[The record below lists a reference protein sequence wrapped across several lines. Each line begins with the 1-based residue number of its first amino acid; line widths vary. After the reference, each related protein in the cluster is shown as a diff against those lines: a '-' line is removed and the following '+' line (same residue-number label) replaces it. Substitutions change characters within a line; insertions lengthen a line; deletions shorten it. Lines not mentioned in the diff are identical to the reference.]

1 MTDRAAP
8 RMTFAVTGES
18 LCTRRH
24 SCYRDEPFLQ
34 LVELLRQADVSVTNL
49 ETRIHTFRGYPMP
62 VDTMGASQSYQQA
75 DPYVADELRWMGF
88 NMIARSNNHGM
99 DYGPEMVR
107 EESDILDA
115 AGLVHSGAGMNLA
128 AATQPAWLETNNGRA
143 ALISLCTDFPP
154 HCPAGEQRPD
164 MQGRPGINALHFD
177 VDYPLEREDFA
188 ALKRI
193 VERLE
198 LAHGVRGDKILAFD
212 RLFSIAGQTASRYTA
227 RQRDVQRNIR
237 AVGEAK
243 RAADFVI
250 MHIHH
255 STRTGHRPAERIQQL
270 AHTLIDAGA
279 DIIVGDGPH
288 VLQGIE
294 IYRGRPIFYSLG
306 NFFYQSETIKRFPAD
321 FYERSGL
328 DAAATPQ
335 DALDVRDAIRSGKRL
350 ADKVQPTRTG
360 DVYMK
365 WFEALLGQVV
375 FDGDN
380 LGEIALY
387 PIWNHH
393 ERRSQRGL
401 PRLAPVEHAQRIL
414 RNVAD
419 YSREW
424 GTVIEIDGNRG
435 RIVLR

>member
-1 MTDRAAP
+1 MTERAAS

-24 SCYRDEPFLQ
+24 SCYRDAPFLQ
-34 LVELLRQADVSVTNL
+34 LVELLRQADVAQTNL

-75 DPYVADELRWMGF
+75 DPFVADELRWMGF

-107 EESDILDA
+107 EEGEILDA
-115 AGLVHSGAGMNLA
+115 AGLVHAGAGVNLA
-128 AATQPAWLETNNGRA
+128 AATQPVWLETNNGRA

-177 VDYPLEREDFA
+177 VDYPLEGDDFA
-188 ALKRI
+188 ALQRI
-193 VERLE
+193 AERLGPG
-198 LAHGVRGDKILAFD
+198 HGVRGDKILAFGQVFF
-212 RLFSIAGQTASRYTA
+212 RAGQTASRYTA
-227 RQRDVQRNIR
+227 RQSDVERNVR
-237 AVGEAK
+237 AIGEAK

-250 MHIHH
+250 VHIHH

-270 AHTLIDAGA
+270 ARALIDAGA

-294 IYRGRPIFYSLG
+294 VYRGRPIFYSLG

-328 DAAATPQ
+328 DATATPQ
-335 DALDVRDAIRSGKRL
+335 DVLDVRDAIRSGKRL
-350 ADKVQPTRTG
+350 VDKVQPTRTG
-360 DVYMK
+360 DAYMK

-375 FDGDN
+375 FDGDK
-380 LGEIALY
+380 LAEIVLH
-387 PIWNHH
+387 PIWNYH

-401 PRLAPVEHAQRIL
+401 PRLAPEEHAQRIL
-414 RNVAD
+414 HNIAD

-424 GTVIEIDGNRG
+424 GTRIAIDGNRG
-435 RIVLR
+435 RILLR